1 MGSQVRILSP
11 RPATN
16 IFSFLYIRVRN
27 LKKDDVGK
35 TTLAGFG
42 SLDKPG
48 NRDKVRDDQSLAT
61 LAIVFIGKPI

>member
-16 IFSFLYIRVRN
+16 IFSFLYIRVRY

-35 TTLAGFG
+35 TTLAGFE

-61 LAIVFIGKPI
+61 LVIVFIGKPI

>member
-1 MGSQVRILSP
+1 VR
-11 RPATN
+11 
-16 IFSFLYIRVRN
+16 Y

-42 SLDKPG
+42 STDKPG

-61 LAIVFIGKPI
+61 LAIVLIGKPI